1 MGGISLLGT
10 VRQLRIA
17 ATGFVEAGAGSIA
30 GAAAFLLRGLVE
42 SGAKVDF
49 FSKSAFVDPRP
60 AVGSKAGFRF
70 FDIDNGWANGA
81 GSRLPAGPLRF
92 LGNRADAAT
101 YNAAIVRRMRE
112 SHARQPYDLAL
123 WLGDYARGR
132 LPGVPV
138 VSFVQGPPGTDAR
151 SIIRHAAM
159 IRELAGPVAAAKW
172 TLLARLRLSRWGLPP
187 FANTDLFIVGSGQSQ
202 GTLASHFG
210 IPAASVVTMPYP
222 VQGAAV
228 PRRAKSPG
236 EPLACLWL
244 GRIVPR
250 KRLDLFLDGI
260 AAAIRK
266 GLNLRANVVGRFAMV
281 GELERLLARFPY
293 PDRLHWREA
302 VPHSE
307 VRGLFETNDILIQ
320 PSEEEDFGSSVA
332 EAQLA
337 GLPVIVG
344 PTNGNRDYLRRGDLC
359 MQDSTVE
366 ALERAIRGV
375 AEGLSSWDRVTAS
388 KEAEGFFSPE
398 KVLSQFSSYLLRLG
412 RA

>member
-1 MGGISLLGT
+1 MGGISLLAA
-10 VRQLRIA
+10 VKELRIA

-30 GAAAFLLRGLVE
+30 GAAAVLLRGLVE

-49 FSKSAFVDPRP
+49 FSKSTFVDPRP
-60 AVGSKAGFRF
+60 AVGSKDGFRF

-81 GSRLPAGPLRF
+81 GSRLPTGPLRF

-112 SHARQPYDLAL
+112 AHACQPYDLAL

-151 SIIRHAAM
+151 SVVRHAAM
-159 IRELAGPVAAAKW
+159 IRELAGPLAAVKW

-187 FANTDLFIVGSGQSQ
+187 FQCTDLFIVGSSQSRS
-202 GTLASHFG
+202 TLSSHFG
-210 IPAASVVTMPYP
+210 IPAASIVTMPYP
-222 VQGAAV
+222 VQGGAI
-228 PRRAKSPG
+228 PRRLKSPD
-236 EPLACLWL
+236 EPWDCLWL

-250 KRLDLFLDGI
+250 KRLDLFLGAI
-260 AAAIRK
+260 AAAIR
-266 GLNLRANVVGRFAMV
+266 GGVNLRANIVGRFAMV
-281 GELERLLARFPY
+281 SELDRLLSRFPY
-293 PDRLHWREA
+293 PDRLHWRES
-302 VPHSE
+302 VPHNE
-307 VRGLFETNDILIQ
+307 VGHLFETNDLLVQ

-359 MQDSTVE
+359 MEDSTVE
-366 ALERAIRGV
+366 ALERAIRRA
-375 AEGLSSWDRVTAS
+375 AEGLTSWDRLAAS
-388 KEAEGFFSPE
+388 KEAEGFFSQG
-398 KVLSQFSSYLLRLG
+398 KVLSRFSSHLLR
-412 RA
+412 AAHA